1 MTHPAP
7 PAPQPGPSQPKQSML
22 KRMGGP
28 SDLKAGVGRGGARTA
43 DEIAQI
49 TYDES
54 KDSTFFKDQKRRD
67 DAVQVKVERLQGHLE
82 RELLT
87 ASGDEEARVD
97 AIIAELE
104 QKRDLSRVIA
114 LIDADMFYGACH
126 VRKDP
131 SLKGKAFGVGGG
143 MLTTASYEARA
154 YGCRSA
160 MPLFIAKK
168 LCPHIIS
175 LTLEPDLYVQA
186 SREIFA
192 VLAKYGTIAPASLDE
207 AYVDLTNY
215 CANERVT
222 PTEAI
227 TRLRAEVETTTGL
240 TVSAGVSPNK
250 ALSKIA
256 ADVNKPDGQFVIDP
270 TREACMQFIEKQR
283 LRKCY
288 GIGRVTETLLNGLGL
303 ETVGDIF
310 RDRAKLY
317 LVRHHLG
324 QSATFRFLLSL
335 WLGLGSNRVKRA
347 KRGDRKTYGVEKTF
361 HASSNPDKL
370 DDIIRHVAKSLHKDL
385 KRSGFSGR
393 TVTLRIK
400 HANFESVTRAKTQGK
415 NIYVHEYK
423 DLVELGIGLLHK
435 ERADRAKAIKEG
447 RPVKGGNNPV
457 LNVRLLGLRV
467 GNLRDERALAKT
479 KKLDGY
485 FTRSPRRTPD
495 NDLQSD
501 SDDADVN
508 REDEFESEDDYDDDD
523 PEADPGKRAL
533 NAVIREAA
541 LDPFANEGE
550 GEGQGGDNKKDK
562 GDGAAFG
569 GASGSNSGS
578 WMCLDEYDEDA
589 DDEAGEVRGRFGVHR
604 KATASTSS
612 TRRRPSPSSSSTV
625 KQGASSPSSNKRR
638 SPSVEDFVGL
648 GGDAHTGKNKKVK
661 REQDED
667 VKHSSGS
674 NEMTCP
680 VCDKVYTGSVAAM
693 TGHVAQHLV
702 AEDEVEVRTKAKAKV
717 KKERSPVNI
726 FSVAAGSGSRRTKAA
741 VKGEKGRK
749 GKKK

>member
-1 MTHPAP
+1 MGDPAWP
-7 PAPQPGPSQPKQSML
+7 GPVPGPSQPNQSML

-28 SDLKAGVGRGGARTA
+28 SDLKAGVGVGGARTPE
-43 DEIAQI
+43 EIAQI
-49 TYDES
+49 TYDAS
-54 KDSTFFKDQKRRD
+54 KGSRFFHDQKRRD
-67 DAVQVKVERLQGHLE
+67 EAVQGKVERLRGHYE
-82 RELLT
+82 RERLT
-87 ASGDEEARVD
+87 ASGDEEAKVD
-97 AIIAELE
+97 AIIDELK

-143 MLTTASYEARA
+143 MLTTASYEARK

-175 LTLEPDLYVQA
+175 LRLEPDLYVQA

-207 AYVDLTNY
+207 AYVDLTDY
-215 CANERVT
+215 CANNHVT

-250 ALSKIA
+250 TLSKIA

-270 TREACMQFIEKQR
+270 TPEACMEFVEKQR

-361 HASSNPDKL
+361 HPSSNPDKL
-370 DDIIRHVAKSLHKDL
+370 DEVIRHVAKSLHKDL

-400 HANFESVTRAKTQGK
+400 HANFESITRAKTQGK
-415 NIYVHEYK
+415 NIYVQSYK
-423 DLVELGIGLLHK
+423 DLVELGIMLLHK
-435 ERADRAKAIKEG
+435 ERVDRAEAIKQG
-447 RPVKGGNNPV
+447 QVVKGGNNPI

-485 FTRSPRRTPD
+485 FTRSPRRTPED
-495 NDLQSD
+495 ELQSD
-501 SDDADVN
+501 SDDADVH
-508 REDEFESEDDYDDDD
+508 RESELESEDDYDDDD

-533 NAVIREAA
+533 NAVIRDAA
-541 LDPFANEGE
+541 LDPFADEGAE
-550 GEGQGGDNKKDK
+550 EQHGGVKKKGEA
-562 GDGAAFG
+562 GAAFG

-589 DDEAGEVRGRFGVHR
+589 DDEAAAVPGRFGVHR

-612 TRRRPSPSSSSTV
+612 TRHRPSPLSSSTV
-625 KQGASSPSSNKRR
+625 KQGSSSPPSNKRR

-648 GGDAHTGKNKKVK
+648 GGDAPKSKKKKVK
-661 REQDED
+661 REDD
-667 VKHSSGS
+667 DAKHSSG

-680 VCDKVYTGSVAAM
+680 MCDKVFKGSEAAM
-693 TGHVAQHLV
+693 SGHVAQHFA
-702 AEDEVEVRTKAKAKV
+702 AEDEVKVKVKAKV

-726 FSVAAGSGSRRTKAA
+726 FSVAAGSSNRRTKAT

-749 GKKK
+749 GKK

>member
-1 MTHPAP
+1 MAHPGP
-7 PAPQPGPSQPKQSML
+7 PGPVPGPSQPNKSML

-28 SDLKAGVGRGGARTA
+28 SDLKAGVGKGGARTT

-49 TYDES
+49 TYDAS
-54 KDSTFFKDQKRRD
+54 KGSKYFFDQKRRD
-67 DAVQVKVERLQGHLE
+67 EAVQVKVVRLQGHLA

-87 ASGDEEARVD
+87 ASGDEEYKVD
-97 AIIAELE
+97 AILDELKE
-104 QKRDLSRVIA
+104 KRDLSRVIA

-126 VRKDP
+126 VREDP

-143 MLTTASYEARA
+143 MLTTASYEARK

-175 LTLEPDLYVQA
+175 LDLEPDLYVKA

-207 AYVDLTNY
+207 AYVDLTDY
-215 CANERVT
+215 CRNQGAT

-227 TRLRAEVETTTGL
+227 TRLRAEVEATTGL

-250 ALSKIA
+250 TLSKIA

-270 TREACMQFIEKQR
+270 TPEACMEFIGKQR

-310 RDRAKLY
+310 RDRSKLY

-335 WLGLGSNRVKRA
+335 YLGIGSNRVKRA

-361 HASSNPDKL
+361 TPSSNPDKL
-370 DDIIRHVAKSLHKDL
+370 DDVIRQVARSLAKDL

-400 HANFESVTRAKTQGK
+400 HANFQSVTRAKTKGK
-415 NIYVHEYK
+415 NIYVHDYK
-423 DLVELGIGLLHK
+423 DLVEFGIMLLHK
-435 ERADRAKAIKEG
+435 ERADRAKAIKAGQE
-447 RPVKGGNNPV
+447 VKGGTNPI

-467 GNLRDERALAKT
+467 SNLRDERALAKM

-485 FTRSPRRTPD
+485 ITRSPRRTPE

-508 REDEFESEDDYDDDD
+508 REDELESEDDYDDDD

-533 NAVIREAA
+533 NAVIRDAA
-541 LDPFANEGE
+541 LDPFAGE
-550 GEGQGGDNKKDK
+550 DGEQQQGQGGAKEQEK
-562 GDGAAFG
+562 DGAAFG
-569 GASGSNSGS
+569 GASGTNSGS

-589 DDEAGEVRGRFGVHR
+589 DDEAGVVVPGRFGVHR

-612 TRRRPSPSSSSTV
+612 TRRRASPSSSSTV
-625 KQGASSPSSNKRR
+625 KQGSSSPPSNKRG
-638 SPSVEDFVGL
+638 SPSVED
-648 GGDAHTGKNKKVK
+648 GGDAPKGKKKKVK
-661 REQDED
+661 REAGAQDEEA
-667 VKHSSGS
+667 KPSSG

-680 VCDKVYTGSVAAM
+680 ICAKVFQGTVTAM
-693 TGHVAQHLV
+693 SGHVAQHLV
-702 AEDEVEVRTKAKAKV
+702 AEDEVESKSKVKV

-726 FSVAAGSGSRRTKAA
+726 FSVAAGSSSRRTKAT
-741 VKGEKGRK
+741 VKSGKGRK
-749 GKKK
+749 GKK